1 MQGPV
6 RLPALKATFR
16 VTVVHLLEFL
26 AGPPWQTKMSNLKA
40 ARSVRLHY
48 LDALFFLSVHIVIK
62 TRAGVRYICRA
73 SFITEYRVFR
83 EAYVQVRVLRSKGGG
98 GSELSPF
105 PRLPHDTNIKNVN
118 GHSSSSSTYTSYPM
132 FLAFHISYET

>member
-48 LDALFFLSVHIVIK
+48 LDAGRTAPIPLFFLSVHIVIK

-132 FLAFHISYET
+132 F